1 MITGQCAVMRDGAQL
16 YAQIQNQNANKIDH
30 GRVFARQ
37 FCLSS
42 ASQIK
47 LHEFKCSKIEGRES
61 LLLRYYFEK
70 QNPAGTETQT
80 KMTMST
86 IEIGSQLINYLFKSN
101 RFIAGFSLV
110 PATLPLYGP

>member
-1 MITGQCAVMRDGAQL
+1 MRDGAAQL

-37 FCLSS
+37 FSLSS
-42 ASQIK
+42 ASQNYMN
-47 LHEFKCSKIEGRES
+47 LSVSKIEGRES